1 MRCATPWRRSAS
13 KSTRRPSARR
23 RSFASCARADRY
35 STNKSKDRAAPV
47 AQFSRRSINKPSR
60 ALSALANTLT
70 TQRVRREN
78 GNATT
83 TSNSTRRPEPDA
95 QFPQLGMAPN
105 PRHDDLW
112 RRHAAEPGG
121 EPGGA
126 ANRRAGDRLDPG
138 DDRDGSVRR
147 PGAGPPE
154 GPGHVRGHR
163 GHRQFGNDAP
173 GGDAVSTEAHGD
185 GARPRRRG
193 HHQTDAARRRA
204 SQGTGAQAL
213 PRS

>member
-23 RSFASCARADRY
+23 RSFASCARADRHP
-35 STNKSKDRAAPV
+35 TNKSKDRAALV
-47 AQFSRRSINKPSR
+47 ARFGRRSINKPSR
-60 ALSALANTLT
+60 ALSAPPNTLT

-83 TSNSTRRPEPDA
+83 TSNSTWRPEPDA
-95 QFPQLGMAPN
+95 QFRQLGMAAN

-112 RRHAAEPGG
+112 RRHAAELGG

-126 ANRRAGDRLDPG
+126 ADRWAGDRLDA
-138 DDRDGSVRR
+138 RDGGHRSVRR

-154 GPGHVRGHR
+154 GAGDVRGDR
-163 GHRQFGNDAP
+163 GDRQFGNDAS
-173 GGDAVSTEAHGD
+173 GGDAVSAEAYAD
-185 GARPRRRG
+185 
-193 HHQTDAARRRA
+193 RA
-204 SQGTGAQAL
+204 
-213 PRS
+213 

>member
-23 RSFASCARADRY
+23 RSFASCARADGHP
-35 STNKSKDRAAPV
+35 TNKSKDRAAPV
-47 AQFSRRSINKPSR
+47 AQFQRRSINKPSR

-126 ANRRAGDRLDPG
+126 ANRRAGDWHDA
-138 DDRDGSVRR
+138 RDGGHRSVRR
-147 PGAGPPE
+147 AGAGPSE
-154 GPGHVRGHR
+154 GAGFVRGDR
-163 GHRQFGNDAP
+163 GDRQFGDDAP
-173 GGDAVSTEAHGD
+173 RGDAVSAEAD
-185 GARPRRRG
+185 ADRARPGGRG
-193 HHQTDAARRRA
+193 HHLSDDPRRRA
-204 SQGTGAQAL
+204 S
-213 PRS
+213 PRAGGEAVS